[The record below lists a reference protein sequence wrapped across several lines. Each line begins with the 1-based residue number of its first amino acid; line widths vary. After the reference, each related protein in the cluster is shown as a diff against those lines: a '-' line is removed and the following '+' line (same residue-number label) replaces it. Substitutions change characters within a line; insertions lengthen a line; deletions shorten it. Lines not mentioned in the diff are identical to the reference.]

1 MYSLKHEKRKKIIKI
16 QVILRKRPINK
27 KELSRNEQDIV
38 EIYEP

>member
-1 MYSLKHEKRKKIIKI
+1 MYSLKQEKRKKGNKI

-38 EIYEP
+38 EIYQP